1 MKTMKSTR
9 QFDFMEFYMLYPRLT
24 VLVGSRLN
32 GRDNLMPASWHTPL
46 SGDPPLYGV
55 VISPKR
61 ATYRAIQ
68 ETGGFTVNF
77 VPLEMAE
84 LSEKTG
90 FCSGAD
96 TDKFKAF
103 GIEKAQALLDVGPIL
118 RGAYAALECLLEDT
132 FSAGDHAIM
141 VGLVDAVHWDESFAE
156 RYQDQN
162 VIARSARPMFYAGR
176 GIYATWDPSSLIRLR
191 D

>member
-1 MKTMKSTR
+1 MSMKSTR

-32 GRDNLMPASWHTPL
+32 SRDNIMPASWHTPI

-61 ATYRAIQ
+61 ATFRAVQ

-77 VPLEMAE
+77 VPLEMAD

-90 FCSGAD
+90 FCSGSD
-96 TDKFKAF
+96 TDKFAKF
-103 GIEKAQALLDVGPIL
+103 SIERAESLLDVGPVL
-118 RGAYAALECLLEDT
+118 AGAYAALECLLEDT
-132 FSAGDHAIM
+132 FTAGDHAII
-141 VGLVDAVHWDESFAE
+141 VGFVEAVHWDENLAVS
-156 RYQDQN
+156 YQDN
-162 VIARSARPMFYAGR
+162 EVISPVAKPLLYAGR
-176 GIYATWDPSSLIRLR
+176 GIYATWDPDSLKKLR

>member
-1 MKTMKSTR
+1 MSMKSTR

-24 VLVGSRLN
+24 VLVGSRLD
-32 GRDNLMPASWHTPL
+32 GRDNIMPASWHTPI
-46 SGDPPLYGV
+46 SGEPPLYGV

-61 ATYRAIQ
+61 ATFRAIQ

-90 FCSGAD
+90 FCSGGD
-96 TDKFKAF
+96 TDKFAKFGMKKA
-103 GIEKAQALLDVGPIL
+103 ESLLDVGPVL
-118 RGAYAALECLLEDT
+118 EGAYAALECLLEDT
-132 FSAGDHAIM
+132 FAAGDHVIM
-141 VGLVDAVHWDESFAE
+141 VGLVEAVHWDESWAAS
-156 RYQDQN
+156 YQDKE
-162 VIARSARPMFYAGR
+162 VLAPRARPLLYAGR
-176 GIYATWDPSSLIRLR
+176 GIYATWDPNSLIKLR